1 MTEIIRSVEGGCRS
15 TSSFPI
21 SESKKGQNI
30 VNVEMKKLS
39 SVVFQLVAALALIDL
54 AILVTALLQV
64 SNGQGGYFA
73 PFWRVQAEFIFNLLS

>member
-1 MTEIIRSVEGGCRS
+1 
-15 TSSFPI
+15 
-21 SESKKGQNI
+21 
-30 VNVEMKKLS
+30 MKKLS